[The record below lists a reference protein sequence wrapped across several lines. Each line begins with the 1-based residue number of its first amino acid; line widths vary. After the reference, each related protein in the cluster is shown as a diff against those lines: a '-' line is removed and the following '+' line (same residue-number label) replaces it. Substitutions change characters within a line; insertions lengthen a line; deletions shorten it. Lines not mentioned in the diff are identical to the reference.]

1 MLCDSREREREGGG
15 GLNIMLEGHL
25 GDGFVYLGG
34 MATEEGRSGVD
45 IRRDVGYSRER
56 MHGGR

>member
-1 MLCDSREREREGGG
+1 
-15 GLNIMLEGHL
+15 MLEGHL